1 MSQHGQRVAG
11 HKNLQFWGPNDFIRV
26 RIAVPPELVKL
37 VGKTELVKGL
47 GTQCVAEAVRRSR
60 GWIDKFNGQIDA
72 ARVQAGTASERVI
85 ERLSHMTLRALP
97 YDAQQAVA
105 TLPPPQAMP
114 ILRTLLDEPEAMP
127 LASITYEAAV
137 DLWVASKGTAPPED
151 TTIGVYRGHLARLFD
166 RLGHDEMNRVTE
178 ADILAHPQVLLSGS
192 DGKRPIV
199 NKSVNNHM
207 ASIRAVFRVA
217 KFERKITH
225 DPTVGTIKKLKV
237 GKRRRKEFSREQHAQ
252 IIAAAR
258 NADDVAIKW
267 LWLIGCLT
275 GARIGELADA
285 TVDAVQQVA
294 GHWAL
299 NINEDHRRI
308 WHGKPIPLKTA
319 ESTRK
324 VPLHSAILKAGFL
337 DYVAEVRAAHGDR
350 APLFP
355 NFAANRYGRF
365 SDNASR
371 KCLAWLR
378 EVVGIY
384 AGPNV
389 YVFHS
394 TRHCIKSFLRGRV
407 PDEVSNAITGH
418 LTAGVGAQ
426 YGETEVIIMA
436 RAVEKIRVLP
446 HEGAAAEGSSG
457 VRQNFVA
464 RGSRRVAA

>member
-1 MSQHGQRVAG
+1 MAKHGQRVAG
-11 HKNLQFWGPNDFIRV
+11 HKNLQYWGPNDFIRV

-72 ARVQAGTASERVI
+72 ARVQAGTASERII
-85 ERLSHMTLRALP
+85 ERLSHMTLRALH
-97 YDAQQAVA
+97 YDAQQAIG

-114 ILRTLLDEPEAMP
+114 ILRTLVDEPEMP
-127 LASITYEAAV
+127 LAGYTYEAGLS
-137 DLWVASKGTAPPED
+137 DWVASHGDTPPED
-151 TTIGVYRGHLARLFD
+151 PTIGVYRGHLKRLFD
-166 RLGHDEMNRVTE
+166 RLGHDEMNKVTD

-192 DGKRPIV
+192 DGGRRCG
-199 NKSVNNHM
+199 NKTTNNNL
-207 ASIRAVFRVA
+207 ASIRSVYRVA
-217 KFERKITH
+217 KFHQKITH

-237 GKRRRKEFSREQHAQ
+237 GKSRRNGFSREQHAQ
-252 IIAAAR
+252 IIEAAR

-267 LWLIGCLT
+267 LWLLSCVM

-285 TVDAVQQVA
+285 TVDAVQQFA
-294 GHWAL
+294 GHWVL

-324 VPLHSAILKAGFL
+324 VPLHSAIIAAGFL
-337 DYVAEVRAAHGDR
+337 DYVVEVRAAHGDR

-355 NFAANRYGRF
+355 NFSANRYGRF